1 MNSCVIG
8 TIELADQPIESL
20 APDHAPDATLPA
32 RIRRALEPTASL
44 VPDHN
49 ADDLAPYIDDMI
61 EADLSEI
68 RRQLRYELCQ
78 IMRACEILGR
88 KRPTAK

>member
-20 APDHAPDATLPA
+20 APDYAAVATLPE
-32 RIRRALEPTASL
+32 RIRRAIDPPGDRSTTGDHSPL
-44 VPDHN
+44 VDEV
-49 ADDLAPYIDDMI
+49 ID
-61 EADLSEI
+61 ADLSEI

-88 KRPTAK
+88 KG

>member
-20 APDHAPDATLPA
+20 APDNTSVATLPE
-32 RIRRALEPTASL
+32 RIRHAIDPATDRGATA
-44 VPDHN
+44 DHLPFV
-49 ADDLAPYIDDMI
+49 DEVID
-61 EADLSEI
+61 ADLPEI
-68 RRQLRYELCQ
+68 RRQLRYELTQ

-88 KRPTAK
+88 KG

>member
-20 APDHAPDATLPA
+20 APDHAPVATLPE
-32 RIRRALEPTASL
+32 RIRQ
-44 VPDHN
+44 V
-49 ADDLAPYIDDMI
+49 IDPH
-61 EADLSEI
+61 AGRSTTNDLSPLVEDVIDANLAEI

-88 KRPTAK
+88 KG